1 MLNYVDGDECTVRS
15 RKWKMDKHKANLKD
29 IRKKRGA
36 RLDNH
41 HRPRPSSS
49 TRYQSIKF
57 HHNERAKSIDSDN
70 DKLL

>member
-1 MLNYVDGDECTVRS
+1 MLNYVDGDECAVRS

-41 HRPRPSSS
+41 FRPRPVSS
-49 TRYQSIKF
+49 TRY
-57 HHNERAKSIDSDN
+57 
-70 DKLL
+70 